1 MVVILMKLGSGAA
14 VMSSCWIG
22 L

>member
-1 MVVILMKLGSGAA
+1 MKLGSGAA